1 MRNTKFNTFS
11 EVKVGDTI
19 YWSSLDCEHIHS
31 TIVTG
36 ITLILDGEHI
46 PEFCDIK
53 FSTNDSIEFS
63 MCKHLTKIHNC
74 IVFPWKSDS
83 NIIYAGTSKEVV
95 AKAILKEINKKIE
108 ILQNKKERFVKNYY
122 A

>member
-1 MRNTKFNTFS
+1 MSNTKFNTFS
-11 EVKVGDTI
+11 EVKVGETI

-36 ITLILDGEHI
+36 ITLTLDGEHI
-46 PEFCDIK
+46 PEFCDVK

-74 IVFPWKSDS
+74 IVFSWKSDS
-83 NIIYAGTSKEVV
+83 NIIYAEKYEGE
-95 AKAILKEINKKIE
+95 LKSFMLPDKGYFYNETNK
-108 ILQNKKERFVKNYY
+108 
-122 A
+122 